1 MRQQQQQQQQQRHTS
16 PAEEMGLGPKKTILI
31 LCTVVG
37 CIAILFPKI
46 FYPMLFSASLD
57 PSRGPPNLYK
67 QERPPHMKDVV
78 HPGMQER
85 GRAIPPHPSVPIV
98 ERPGRPMMPPGNVE
112 RRPGGVPGHP
122 GASLRAAA
130 YQAQNQQQQ
139 QQKGGH
145 SMIMPL
151 YTFCIV
157 AFFVFT
163 IVKILLKKTKKSSVE
178 QQPLQPDPN
187 FAEKVFKQ
195 DAKKKLVYTAIQGI
209 IDATN
214 EQLSEIEKECAEK
227 NKEHNADKTTVEEI
241 LSRAEIKLDG
251 KEKSADD
258 DGDEVEKR
266 ADSCDELLTLDST
279 NSGDESKNEQSSDVK
294 SEHDLEI
301 EKRLN
306 HLKEAMHIKSV
317 ENDENSD
324 LKSIYLEGELPH
336 DPKIFVS
343 ATETETK
350 TEKLSQYPSAK
361 DVVDEDETVILSGKM
376 TISLI
381 SLANND
387 EEKNCVNGVVEEH
400 TTTNNVA

>member
-1 MRQQQQQQQQQRHTS
+1 MRTNIQQQRYMS
-16 PAEEMGLGPKKTILI
+16 PAEEMGLGTKKTILI

-46 FYPMLFSASLD
+46 FYPMMFSASLD
-57 PSRGPPNLYK
+57 ANRGPPNMFK
-67 QERPPHMKDVV
+67 QERPPHIKDIV
-78 HPGMQER
+78 HPAMQER
-85 GRAIPPHPSVPIV
+85 GRAIPPHSVPII
-98 ERPGRPMMPPGNVE
+98 EKPGRPLPPPNIE
-112 RRPGGVPGHP
+112 RRAGGIPGHP

-130 YQAQNQQQQ
+130 YQAQQQQ
-139 QQKGGH
+139 QQKGTH

-163 IVKILLKKTKKSSVE
+163 LVKILLKKTKKTKVE
-178 QQPLQPDPN
+178 ANMESDPK
-187 FAEKVFKQ
+187 FTEKVFKQ
-195 DAKKKLVYTAIQGI
+195 DAKKKIVYTAIQGI

-227 NKEHNADKTTVEEI
+227 NKEHNTDKTSTEEDI
-241 LSRAEIKLDG
+241 ITKSEIKLDDSASTE
-251 KEKSADD
+251 EKDNEKAK
-258 DGDEVEKR
+258 DEEEEVKKNKLSE
-266 ADSCDELLTLDST
+266 DLLFE
-279 NSGDESKNEQSSDVK
+279 NQEAESKNSIVK
-294 SEHDLEI
+294 TEHDIEI

-306 HLKEAMHIKSV
+306 NLKEAMHIKSV

-324 LKSIYLEGELPH
+324 LKSIYLEGELPL

-350 TEKLSQYPSAK
+350 TEKLSHYPSVK

-381 SLANND
+381 SLANNE
-387 EEKNCVNGVVEEH
+387 EEKNGIVEDH